1 MKAEQADREETEEND
16 VDDIVEDF
24 QFSDL
29 DEWHSSLSRPI

>member
-1 MKAEQADREETEEND
+1 

>member
-1 MKAEQADREETEEND
+1 MKAEQADREETGEND

-29 DEWHSSLSRPI
+29 DE

>member
-1 MKAEQADREETEEND
+1 

-29 DEWHSSLSRPI
+29 DEWHSSLSRPV